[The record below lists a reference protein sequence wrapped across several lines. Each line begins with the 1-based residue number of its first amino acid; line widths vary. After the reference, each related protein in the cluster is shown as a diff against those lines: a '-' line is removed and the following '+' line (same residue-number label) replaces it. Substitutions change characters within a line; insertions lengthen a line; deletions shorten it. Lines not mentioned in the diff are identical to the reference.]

1 MMGRDDPP
9 NPTIQRVLYVSGNND
24 IAKITTNWVFDIGA
38 LNQDQ
43 KMAWITISDQLLR
56 IAFNAAKA
64 FEVKAGT
71 LSTYIG
77 AFDYLGT
84 QINKWGVII
93 GFYNGT
99 PKAPLGQSIDQIDF
113 GTPEAF
119 SKLNANEV
127 AKRIVKKVEELYKKG
142 VTHDAKVTEELGKTA
157 EALQKANYKTL
168 GSGLLEATASQL
180 DTSISKANYNMQPI
194 EASNGNFVEDVGMTG
209 AAPRLV
215 WNEQTGTYVPVSD
228 QPQYVD
234 TGRTETV
241 LGQEG
246 EYVTRPIYEW
256 KTTGIQNIVGY
267 DKQGRPIY
275 DLNNDNKLTAEDFS
289 TNLDTVKAIIPS
301 ATATN
306 VGNYISNQ
314 SAAAAT
320 TAAVAASGGSHS
332 GGTSS
337 TNTSG
342 TNTTVNSGN
351 RVTNNNSSTTIIKRN
366 DSLDVLRSIGA
377 QTAVPV
383 IG

>member
-1 MMGRDDPP
+1 
-9 NPTIQRVLYVSGNND
+9 VLYVSGNND

-43 KMAWITISDQLLR
+43 KMAWIAISDQLLR

-77 AFDYLGT
+77 AFEYLGT

-99 PKAPLGQSIDQIDF
+99 PKAPLPQSIDQIDF

-127 AKRIVKKVEELYKKG
+127 ARRIVKKVEELYKKG

-157 EALQKANYKTL
+157 EALQKVNYKAL
-168 GSGLLEATASQL
+168 GSGLLEATASRI
-180 DTSISKANYNMQPI
+180 DTSISRQDFSQMQPNI
-194 EASNGNFVEDVGMTG
+194 QDTTYSSEYASGGSVDRMVYNQQTEEWVKAEDASIASRDTGQFEMVNMGDEGMK
-209 AAPRLV
+209 
-215 WNEQTGTYVPVSD
+215 YVPIKES
-228 QPQYVD
+228 YR
-234 TGRTETV
+234 TG
-241 LGQEG
+241 LG
-246 EYVTRPIYEW
+246 RI
-256 KTTGIQNIVGY
+256 IGY
-267 DKQGRPIY
+267 DKSGRPIY
-275 DLNNDNKLTAEDFS
+275 DLNDDNKLTEADFT
-289 TNLDTVKAIIPS
+289 TNLDTIKSVVAS

-306 VGNYISNQ
+306 TGNYIAEA

-320 TAAVAASGGSHS
+320 SAAVAATNASSSSSSASRGSTVVA
-332 GGTSS
+332 GNNNNNT
-337 TNTSG
+337 TN
-342 TNTTVNSGN
+342 NTTVV
-351 RVTNNNSSTTIIKRN
+351 RQVSSV
-366 DSLDVLRSIGA
+366 DVLRGMTT
-377 QTAVPV
+377 QTALPP